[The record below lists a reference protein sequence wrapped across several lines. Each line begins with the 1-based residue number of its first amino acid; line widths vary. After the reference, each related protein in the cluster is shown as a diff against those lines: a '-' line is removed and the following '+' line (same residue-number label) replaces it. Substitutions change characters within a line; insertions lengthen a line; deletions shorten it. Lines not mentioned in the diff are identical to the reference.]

1 MKKEYARL
9 VTMAAWTATAVASLL
24 LVVKVAAWWVT
35 GSVSLL
41 ASLIDS
47 VLDIAASVVNLI
59 VLRFA
64 LQPADHEH
72 AFGHGKAESLAAL
85 AQAMFI
91 SGSACFLILNGV
103 DRFFRPHELNAP
115 ELGIY
120 VSAIAILVTFG
131 LVLFQRYVVRKAKQ
145 PSDCRRLAPL
155 SIRSADERGHHG
167 CAGIKLVGIGSSG
180 CHFCDRYRSLYLI
193 QRL

>member
-59 VLRFA
+59 VLR
-64 LQPADHEH
+64 LHY
-72 AFGHGKAESLAAL
+72 S
-85 AQAMFI
+85 
-91 SGSACFLILNGV
+91 
-103 DRFFRPHELNAP
+103 R
-115 ELGIY
+115 
-120 VSAIAILVTFG
+120 
-131 LVLFQRYVVRKAKQ
+131 
-145 PSDCRRLAPL
+145 
-155 SIRSADERGHHG
+155 
-167 CAGIKLVGIGSSG
+167 
-180 CHFCDRYRSLYLI
+180 
-193 QRL
+193 